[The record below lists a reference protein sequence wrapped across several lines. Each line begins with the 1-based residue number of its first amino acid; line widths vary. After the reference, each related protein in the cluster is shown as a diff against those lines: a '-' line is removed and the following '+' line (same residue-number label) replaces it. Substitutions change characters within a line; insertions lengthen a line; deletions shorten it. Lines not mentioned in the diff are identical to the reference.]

1 MSFSSQIKTELCT
14 IDCAPCC
21 KRAEAFGLLLFGR
34 SFSSGRISLLTELEC
49 VARKYCES
57 VAAVTGVM
65 PAVHL
70 SRAGKYTVSVDSPED
85 RKKIL
90 AEFGYSGKE
99 VALRINRANISEECC
114 PAAFLRGAFLSCGC
128 VTSPQR
134 EYHLEFTVSRIKL
147 CRDLQTL
154 IAETGLM
161 PKSVSRTNNCA
172 VYFKD
177 SEEIE
182 DILGAMGANTA
193 VLELMS
199 IKIYKD
205 VRNRVNRK
213 TNFES
218 ANLDRTFNAA
228 MAQRD
233 AIQRI
238 TETKGLE
245 FLPDQL
251 REIARLRLE
260 NPELS
265 LTELGRMM
273 SPPMT
278 RSSVNRRLAKLEE
291 IALKIK

>member
-1 MSFSSQIKTELCT
+1 MSFSSQIKEELCSVESK
-14 IDCAPCC
+14 PCC
-21 KRAEAFGLLLFGR
+21 LKAEAFGMLLFGR
-34 SFSSGRISLLTELEC
+34 EFSASRISMLTDLEC
-49 VARKYCES
+49 VAEKYRDS
-57 VAAVTGVM
+57 VSAATGIT
-65 PAVHL
+65 PSIKL
-70 SRAGKYTVSVDSPED
+70 SGSGKYTLSVEGAQQ
-85 RKKIL
+85 RKKVL
-90 AEFGYSGKE
+90 SEFGYSGNE
-99 VALRINRANISEECC
+99 VALRINRANLADECC
-114 PAAFLRGAFLSCGC
+114 SSAFLRGAFLSCGC

-154 IAETGLM
+154 IAESGLM
-161 PKSVSRTNNCA
+161 PKSVSRSNNCA

-182 DILGAMGANTA
+182 DLLGAMGANNS

-205 VRNRVNRK
+205 VRNTVNRK

-228 MAQRD
+228 MVQTD
-233 AIQRI
+233 AIMSIANTR
-238 TETKGLE
+238 GLDT
-245 FLPDQL
+245 LPEQL
-251 REIARLRLE
+251 RRIAQLRLD

-273 SPPMT
+273 SPPMS

-291 IALKIK
+291 IAKNQR